1 MDFLRGHYVIYGPV
15 RIILTRVKS
24 PQFLYC
30 ICFSILLFWG
40 KKLILKYYEIF
51 FLKFK
56 ELWNFI
62 KFDGNWIFWKFWNLR
77 KFLKSEKIVIFLKFL
92 KFFNSFF
99 FNFRI
104 LNFLEKL
111 EILWNFSILIHL
123 LRNWRSKFSNIASI
137 YVKIETI
144 GLVSSQLKKYI
155 KYSVYSVYHVTDL
168 ANEIVRKPHH
178 M

>member
-1 MDFLRGHYVIYGPV
+1 MNF
-15 RIILTRVKS
+15 
-24 PQFLYC
+24 
-30 ICFSILLFWG
+30 
-40 KKLILKYYEIF
+40 F

-62 KFDGNWIFWKFWNLR
+62 KFDGNLIFLKFWNLR
-77 KFLKSEKIVIFLKFL
+77 KILKSEKIVIFLKFL

-111 EILWNFSILIHL
+111 EILWNFSILINL

-137 YVKIETI
+137 YVKIETT